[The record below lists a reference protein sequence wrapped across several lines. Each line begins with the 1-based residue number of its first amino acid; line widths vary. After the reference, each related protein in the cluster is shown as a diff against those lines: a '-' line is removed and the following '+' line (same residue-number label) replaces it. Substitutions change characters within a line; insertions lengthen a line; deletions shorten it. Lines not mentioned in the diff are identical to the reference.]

1 VVIIKIKNMPFKNIY
16 IKFRSISNLIY
27 GALGFF
33 LGTALLLIK
42 DYLWGIIC
50 ISIGGFL
57 VFRNYKKLKKNKGE
71 VLSGQK
77 IIKETFLKT
86 ITSVKKFNRKK
97 ILIIG
102 ALIVIVALSAT
113 FFYLKPFFLSKAPAA
128 TFDDF
133 PIWLMRD
140 GKVAVYREL
149 DFYKDS
155 VEKQIVVVNLG
166 DESQSNLRVYESVSK
181 NIAQHAADLK
191 FNIQPDEIIDDDPA
205 FYWNISINR
214 AGEKIL
220 LTMETKVNLSK
231 VSDACNNEQTIQE
244 ILNLNLKPESF
255 DDCMKYWKI
264 KEEQTQEK
272 IEKELA
278 EARTKEAIAKSE
290 PVKIIKP
297 DAPEYADIQK
307 KAKETLR
314 KLQVDKAI
322 KELYAR
328 RQASQESMQEEKTS
342 QWTVYFS
349 KDMFPSNLLGLPLA
363 KIQSEP
369 ATKTC
374 YDTLNPGKFA
384 SALYQD
390 GDRIISVAATQY
402 INADIAKTV
411 PKICSDFSETN
422 YTKPQLNSSIGLQ
435 KKPDVLDYPF
445 WVALASYQGSPFVAM
460 SFSVIEDTVVAI
472 VMAKGPSGIDGGTE
486 TEHQN
491 AMTIVLTYLKQ
502 KVGCGGDSDCYSY
515 SCSACQLG
523 QRVCSKGDCVECTYD
538 GHCKDGY
545 ECKDNACKA
554 KKAVLPPSQPETS
567 CQTINL
573 SEGEAFY
580 NFSKESAPCSE
591 YQNSFSASKIS
602 LRCKYS
608 AGQWRNY
615 WVEKVNTAGFQKLKI
630 KADLGILDHTGFFDE
645 CSRNGGVKSDDYVD
659 LIVLSQDPM
668 PTLDIECDRIAP
680 DSEWSQCGV
689 ANSGTGVLAH
699 CGVSKCATSKKCD
712 FEVDVSG
719 LNAAY
724 LVFRTGDA
732 WMADIE
738 GTLSNLQVCQI
749 E

>member
-1 VVIIKIKNMPFKNIY
+1 MPFKNIF
-16 IKFRSISNLIY
+16 IKFRNISNLIY
-27 GALGFF
+27 GVLGFF
-33 LGTALLLIK
+33 LGIVLLVIK

-50 ISIGGFL
+50 IAIGGFL
-57 VFRNYKKLKKNKGE
+57 VYRNYKKLKKNKGD
-71 VLSGQK
+71 VLPEQK
-77 IIKETFLKT
+77 IIKETAEKT
-86 ITSVKKFNRKK
+86 ITSVRKINRKK

-102 ALIVIVALSAT
+102 AIVAIALLGTAIFY
-113 FFYLKPFFLSKAPAA
+113 FFKPSFLAKAPAA

-149 DFYKDS
+149 DFYEDS
-155 VEKQIVVVNLG
+155 IKKQIVVVNLG
-166 DESQSNLRVYESVSK
+166 DESQSNLRIYESVSK
-181 NIAQHAADLK
+181 NIAQHASDLK
-191 FNIQPDEIIDDDPA
+191 FNIQPNEIIDDDPA
-205 FYWNISINR
+205 FYWNISTNR

-220 LTMETKVNLSK
+220 LTMGTKVNLSK
-231 VSDACNNEQTIQE
+231 VSDACNNEQAIQE
-244 ILNLNLKPESF
+244 ILNLNLKPDSF
-255 DDCMKYWKI
+255 DDCMKYWRI

-278 EARTKEAIAKSE
+278 EARAKEAIPKSE
-290 PVKIIKP
+290 PVKVIKP
-297 DAPEYADIQK
+297 DAPEYAAIQK

-314 KLQVDKAI
+314 KTLVDKAI
-322 KELYAR
+322 KELYSR
-328 RQASQESMQEEKTS
+328 RQASQKSDQEQKAS

-349 KDMFPSNLLGLPLA
+349 NDMFPSNLLGFPLV
-363 KIQSEP
+363 KTQSEP
-369 ATKTC
+369 ATETC

-384 SALYQD
+384 LAFYQD
-390 GDRIISVAATQY
+390 GNKIISVAATQY
-402 INADIAKTV
+402 LNNDIAKTV

-422 YTKPQLNSSIGLQ
+422 YTKPQLGSLVSLE
-435 KKPDVLDYPF
+435 KKADVLDYPF

-472 VMAKGPSGIDGGTE
+472 VMPKGPSDIEGGIE
-486 TEHQN
+486 TEHRN

-502 KVGCGGDSDCYSY
+502 KVGCGGDSDCSSY

-523 QRVCSKGDCVECTYD
+523 QRLCSKGNCVECTYD

-545 ECKDNACKA
+545 ECKDNGCKP
-554 KKAVLPPSQPETS
+554 KETTPPPPSPETS

-573 SEGEAFY
+573 SGGEAFY
-580 NFSKESAPCSE
+580 NFTKQSAPCSQ

-608 AGQWRNY
+608 TGQWRNY
-615 WVEKVNTAGFQKLKI
+615 WVEKVNTVGLQKLKI

-668 PTLDIECDRIAP
+668 PTLDIECNRIVS
-680 DSEWSQCGV
+680 DSDWSQCGV

-699 CGVSKCATSKKCD
+699 CGVSKCTTSKKCD

-719 LNAAY
+719 LNAVY

-738 GTLSNLQVCQI
+738 GTLSNIQVCQI
-749 E
+749 K